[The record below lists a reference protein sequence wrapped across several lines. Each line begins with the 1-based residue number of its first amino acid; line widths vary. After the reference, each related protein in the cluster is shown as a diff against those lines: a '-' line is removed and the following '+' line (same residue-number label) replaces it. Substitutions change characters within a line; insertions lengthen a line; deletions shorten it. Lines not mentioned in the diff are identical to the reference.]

1 MSNIF
6 IISAPSG
13 CGKTSLVR
21 ELCQTYSFLE
31 QTVSYTTRT
40 IRSGE
45 VEGEDYHFISKD
57 EFIENK
63 KNNKFIESQKVY
75 DNFYGTTYESIN
87 TILASGKDAILEID
101 YKDPYPNDISWGENS
116 DYVPSMKPRDQY
128 GQIFGG
134 GLDIQL
140 KSGAYL
146 FLRHTFFPSFTA
158 SKYKNF
164 SWQYQLNS

>member
-45 VEGEDYHFISKD
+45 VDGQDYHFISKD

-63 KNNKFIESQKVY
+63 KI
-75 DNFYGTTYESIN
+75 
-87 TILASGKDAILEID
+87 
-101 YKDPYPNDISWGENS
+101 ISS
-116 DYVPSMKPRDQY
+116 SSRKMFM
-128 GQIFGG
+128 ITFMA
-134 GLDIQL
+134 QL
-140 KSGAYL
+140 MSL
-146 FLRHTFFPSFTA
+146 
-158 SKYKNF
+158 
-164 SWQYQLNS
+164 